1 MSARLGALL
10 SIALLSFSSTARAAD
25 PDPWFGPDKA
35 AHFAVG
41 FGIAAAGYGVGVAA
55 FDERWAGLTL
65 GGGVALSAGA
75 AKEGFDAAGLGTPS
89 WRDFLWTTVGG
100 ALGLGIAL
108 TFDAALRGSE
118 L

>member
-1 MSARLGALL
+1 MSARLCTALVVL
-10 SIALLSFSSTARAAD
+10 SVTSTARAAD

-41 FGIAAAGYGVGVAA
+41 FGVAAAGYGVGVAA

-65 GGGVALSAGA
+65 GGGAALTLGA

-100 ALGLGIAL
+100 ALGLGIAI

-118 L
+118 LSR